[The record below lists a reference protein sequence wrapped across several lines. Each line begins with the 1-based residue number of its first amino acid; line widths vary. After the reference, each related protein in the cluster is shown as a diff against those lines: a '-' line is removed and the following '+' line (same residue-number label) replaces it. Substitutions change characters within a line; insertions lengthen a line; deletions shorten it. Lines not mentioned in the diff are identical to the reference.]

1 MNTRFERGGAAA
13 HAAVTPPARASR
25 LQARRSERLGLG
37 RGILAALALLAAAA
51 ACDLLDDDQEYPSVA
66 RVEITGT
73 APKPLELV
81 VSDDFQ
87 RVANVDQGERYTV
100 LVRAD
105 TSQVELDFVKE
116 YDIELAR
123 RFFVRLTNHSAEVAS
138 IVLSVAFD
146 GEIGYTQRANISEGG
161 ALEFS
166 EIFFGT

>member
-1 MNTRFERGGAAA
+1 MHERLKTGGAAV
-13 HAAVTPPARASR
+13 HRAAVPPRA
-25 LQARRSERLGLG
+25 LWVA
-37 RGILAALALLAAAA
+37 AALAATAISA
-51 ACDLLDDDQEYPSVA
+51 ACNLLDDDQEYPSVA

-73 APKPLELV
+73 APGPLELV

-87 RVANVDQGERYTV
+87 RVADFDQGARYTV

-116 YDIELAR
+116 YDIEAAR
-123 RFFVRLTNHSAEVAS
+123 RFYVRLTNHAVEVAQ
-138 IVLSVAFD
+138 VRLTVAFD
-146 GEIGYTQRANISEGG
+146 GVVGYSQGANLSESG

>member
-1 MNTRFERGGAAA
+1 MHERLKTGGAAV
-13 HAAVTPPARASR
+13 HWAAAPPRA
-25 LQARRSERLGLG
+25 LCAA
-37 RGILAALALLAAAA
+37 AALAAMAISA
-51 ACDLLDDDQEYPSVA
+51 ACNLLDDDQEYPSVA

-73 APKPLELV
+73 TPGPLELV

-87 RVANVDQGERYTV
+87 RVADVNQGARYTV

-123 RFFVRLTNHSAEVAS
+123 RFFVRLTNHAVEVAQ
-138 IVLSVAFD
+138 VRLTVAFD
-146 GEIGYTQRANISEGG
+146 GAVEYSQAATLAESG

>member
-1 MNTRFERGGAAA
+1 M
-13 HAAVTPPARASR
+13 
-25 LQARRSERLGLG
+25 
-37 RGILAALALLAAAA
+37 
-51 ACDLLDDDQEYPSVA
+51 A

-73 APKPLELV
+73 TPGPLELV

-87 RVANVDQGERYTV
+87 RVADFDQGARYTV

-123 RFFVRLTNHSAEVAS
+123 RFYVRLTNHAVEVAQ
-138 IVLSVAFD
+138 VRLTVAFD
-146 GEIGYTQRANISEGG
+146 GEVGYSQGANLSESG

>member
-1 MNTRFERGGAAA
+1 MQERLKTGGTAV
-13 HAAVTPPARASR
+13 HRAAVPPRA
-25 LQARRSERLGLG
+25 LGVA
-37 RGILAALALLAAAA
+37 AALAAMAISA
-51 ACDLLDDDQEYPSVA
+51 ACNLLDDDQEYPGVA

-73 APKPLELV
+73 APGPLELV

-116 YDIELAR
+116 YDIELTR
-123 RFFVRLTNHSAEVAS
+123 RFFVRLTNHAVEVAQ
-138 IVLSVAFD
+138 VRLTVAFD
-146 GEIGYTQRANISEGG
+146 GEVGYSQGANLSESG

>member
-1 MNTRFERGGAAA
+1 VHERLKTGGAAV
-13 HAAVTPPARASR
+13 HRAAVPPRALR
-25 LQARRSERLGLG
+25 ATA
-37 RGILAALALLAAAA
+37 AALAVMSISA
-51 ACDLLDDDQEYPSVA
+51 ACNLLDDDQEYPGVA

-73 APKPLELV
+73 APGPLELV

-87 RVANVDQGERYTV
+87 RVADFDQGARYTV

-123 RFFVRLTNHSAEVAS
+123 RFYVRLTNHAVEVAS
-138 IVLSVAFD
+138 IRLTVAFD
-146 GEIGYTQRANISEGG
+146 GEIGYSQGANLSESG